1 MNRKVA
7 SSLFWR
13 YLERCGAQGVNLV
26 VSIILARLLLPDD
39 YGLVALV
46 SVFITILNVF
56 VNSGLGN
63 ALIQKKD
70 ADDLDFSSVFWFN
83 IVWCIIL
90 YLLLFL
96 CAPLIAGFYKKPDL
110 TLVLRVLGLQIIIS
124 GVKNIQQ
131 AYVSR
136 TMQFRKFFFA
146 TLGGTIGAAIIG
158 IWMAYHGYGVWALVV
173 QQLFNAAVDTIIL
186 WIIVKWRP
194 HRQFSFVRLKG
205 LYSYGWKL
213 LVSAL
218 LDTIYGE
225 IRQLIIGKKYTSAD
239 LAFYN
244 KGNNIPNM
252 IITNI
257 DTSINSVLFPTMSQ
271 EQDDRERV
279 RGMIRRAIKTS
290 TYIIAPLMMGLVF
303 ISEPLIRL
311 LLTEKW
317 LPSVPYMR
325 IFCITYMFYPIH
337 TANLNAIQAL
347 GRSDIFLKLEILK
360 KIVGITAVLI
370 TMNISVMAMGYS
382 LLVTCVICQMIN
394 AWPNRKLLGYR
405 YLEQLRDIMP
415 GILLAVF
422 MGGCVYC
429 VSFLKLP
436 DAVTLVIQIILGA
449 GIYYFGSRLLKMESY
464 EYITSMIRQWRRE
477 KKGTVDPD
485 Q

>member
-70 ADDLDFSSVFWFN
+70 ADNLDFSSVFWFN
-83 IVWCIIL
+83 IVWCILL

-146 TLGGTIGAAIIG
+146 TLGGTVGAAIIG

-257 DTSINSVLFPTMSQ
+257 NTSINSVLFPTMSQ

-360 KIVGITAVLI
+360 KIVGIAAVLI

-382 LLVTCVICQMIN
+382 LLVTCVISQMIN
-394 AWPNRKLLGYR
+394 SWPNRKLLKYT

-429 VSFLKLP
+429 ISFLKLP

>member
-83 IVWCIIL
+83 IVWCILL

-146 TLGGTIGAAIIG
+146 TLGGTVGAAIIG

-360 KIVGITAVLI
+360 KIVGIAAVLI

-382 LLVTCVICQMIN
+382 LLVTCVISQMIN
-394 AWPNRKLLGYR
+394 SWPNRKLLKYT

-429 VSFLKLP
+429 ISFLKLP